1 MPVSRDRLSRPVDI
15 STLLPN
21 AQRRVNLTVDEPG
34 LRLRGLSSQNVM
46 TGKSSGSA
54 RRLRR
59 RSLQAQRT
67 RMRHQR
73 YLNRLP
79 IDQENRTP
87 VAVRSGQGRRSV
99 LPSYYPRTPLR
110 DITSIVRAIE
120 RRRAEL
126 RDQRDEEAP
135 EEASVPPSDTQLE
148 NETNILTPA
157 VPAMPAKNMD
167 NVTDENSKVSEMVT
181 PQRKL
186 LNSID
191 KVRQIW
197 VEEQQRI
204 EKTPAAKKAE
214 RARKVRTLMSMR

>member
-1 MPVSRDRLSRPVDI
+1 MPVSRDRRSRPVDV

-21 AQRRVNLTVDEPG
+21 AQRRANLTVDEPG
-34 LRLRGLSSQNVM
+34 LRLRTLSSQNVM

-79 IDQENRTP
+79 VDQENRSPMT
-87 VAVRSGQGRRSV
+87 VRSGQGRRSL

-110 DITSIVRAIE
+110 DITAIVRAIE

-126 RDQRDEEAP
+126 RDQRDEAP
-135 EEASVPPSDTQLE
+135 EQEVNAPSSSSQLE
-148 NETNILTPA
+148 NETNILAPVLA
-157 VPAMPAKNMD
+157 LAAKNMD
-167 NVTDENSKVSEMVT
+167 NVTDENSNVLEMAT
-181 PQRKL
+181 PQKKL

-197 VEEQQRI
+197 VEEQQRV
-204 EKTPAAKKAE
+204 ENTPAAKKAE